1 MTTILSTIKHKDYN
15 HTVTWL
21 KFEQNILNEYGMPY
35 IWYTH
40 TFINSY
46 WIVNVVK
53 LSLKDKFK
61 QSWHTSIQNSP
72 KTFFFLMFQGSI
84 EIWKKYL
91 EIRDHKYLLD
101 SFKLRTRNH
110 KLPIECGRR
119 QCIERNRRLCK
130 LCQKQEIG
138 DEFQY
143 ILECP
148 FFKC

>member
-1 MTTILSTIKHKDYN
+1 LFKKRTVYDYDYDIVYNKKIDYN

-61 QSWHTSIQNSP
+61 QSWHTSIQNST
-72 KTFFFLMFQGSI
+72 KIFV
-84 EIWKKYL
+84 
-91 EIRDHKYLLD
+91 LD
-101 SFKLRTRNH
+101 VSRKH
-110 KLPIECGRR
+110 
-119 QCIERNRRLCK
+119 
-130 LCQKQEIG
+130 
-138 DEFQY
+138 
-143 ILECP
+143 
-148 FFKC
+148 